1 MMAFIV
7 GILISMAFEIGWI
20 LSEIKDLKEEIKLL
34 RKELNK

>member
-1 MMAFIV
+1 MTFIV
-7 GILISMAFEIGWI
+7 GMLIGMAFEIGWI

>member
-1 MMAFIV
+1 MMTFIV
-7 GILISMAFEIGWI
+7 GMLIGMAFEIGWI

>member
-1 MMAFIV
+1 MMAFILGVLV
-7 GILISMAFEIGWI
+7 GMAFEIGSI

>member
-1 MMAFIV
+1 MAFIV
-7 GILISMAFEIGWI
+7 GVLIGMSFEIGWI

>member
-7 GILISMAFEIGWI
+7 GILIGMAFGIGWI